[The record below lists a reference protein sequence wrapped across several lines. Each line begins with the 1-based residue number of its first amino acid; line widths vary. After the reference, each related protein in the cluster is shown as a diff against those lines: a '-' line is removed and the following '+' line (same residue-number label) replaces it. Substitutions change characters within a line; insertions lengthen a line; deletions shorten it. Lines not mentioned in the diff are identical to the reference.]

1 MNKKVNAEQIA
12 AMSPAGRYISLR
24 IGFAVPIEEVNQLPA
39 DWVQYYTENR
49 YMLFDPVVRW
59 VYSNVGTIRWS
70 ALEEQDP
77 RRILTQARSFGMRY
91 GVCVS
96 VFDGNK
102 QGHRSYGTFARN
114 DREFEDLEIRLFL
127 AYITRRHAEMAPPTN
142 LTKAELEALDMV
154 RRGMRLKEIA
164 FDLGV
169 SEGAVKQ
176 RLKNAKLK
184 LDAKT
189 GPQAAS
195 LAYQYGLI

>member
-1 MNKKVNAEQIA
+1 MTQKLNPDQIA
-12 AMSPAGRYISLR
+12 AFAPAGHYIALR
-24 IGFAVPIEEVNQLPA
+24 IGFAVPVEEVNELPA
-39 DWVQYYTENR
+39 EWVRHYTENR
-49 YMLFDPVVRW
+49 YMLFDPVVQW

-70 ALEEQDP
+70 ALEVPDTK
-77 RRILTQARSFGMRY
+77 RILTQAHSFGLRF
-91 GVCVS
+91 GVAIS

-102 QGHRSYGTFARN
+102 QGQRSYGTFARD
-114 DREFEDLEIRLFL
+114 DREFDDLEIRLL
-127 AYITRRHAEMAPPTN
+127 HHYIARRHAEMAPPTN

-164 FDLGV
+164 FDLSV

-184 LDAKT
+184 LNAKT

-195 LAYQYGLI
+195 LAFQFGLI